1 MAPHHRDT
9 VITGSSRTRMMKPLT
24 KSMAI
29 KRQRN
34 TVSVS
39 RLKSAIPTAD
49 AAIVT
54 GIAATAT
61 RIVSHV

>member
-1 MAPHHRDT
+1 
-9 VITGSSRTRMMKPLT
+9 MMKPLT